1 MAKEKLTIV
10 ATRVK
15 DGKRLD
21 TYELTTELGGVNLSA
36 GSLYLMRDLVTKYEV
51 QIVVGD
57 HPPEGR

>member
-10 ATRVK
+10 ATKVK
-15 DGKRLD
+15 NGKRLD
-21 TYELTTELGGVNLSA
+21 TYELATELGGVGLNA

-57 HPPEGR
+57 YPPEGK